1 MQFQHKTCAAVVFI
15 CLCCVS
21 LSRILLP
28 FIDTN
33 GGRKNQTTNPIIQ
46 QTMAPPS
53 AYTMVANDAST
64 QVQLLNT
71 SILHFNQQLQLKGQN
86 DTSSTVKSNIKPT
99 IKHATIKQYQIIE
112 HKSPTLLFVMCMSQR
127 GGFERRSAIRYSWK
141 KNIENAAF
149 FVGDSACEIPHQAR
163 TTPWSCMPR
172 ERADPTQI
180 SEYRKALQD
189 EQTRLEQ
196 ENEAHPDMVMLPMKD
211 FYRALPKKLKLAY
224 EWSIKNTQ
232 AQWFLKI
239 DDDSAVRIGPL
250 ESLLS
255 QIDTIQ
261 MYVIGSMRQRAPV
274 PKSGKWA
281 EAGYSANTYPT
292 FANGAE
298 GHVVSRKVAERVYLY
313 DGFEYQGEDVSLGI
327 WISEMKLPVIWKDVT
342 GLFVSNGDCH
352 NQNYLVIGHDIS
364 PDKMLTCFQSKKP
377 QILRD
382 MNKLD
387 AKYVRKWN
395 IEIVNT
401 SSLDVKNRFDV
412 IVKTAYALFLKKE
425 FIPPFVQKMYMRHL
439 QVWNNFREPC
449 TFIGEKNWFDAT
461 KPCQKKQTNADFDKS
476 FKELFESISVNG
488 FDYTESAPP
497 VTVSN
502 FALNGAHRIAT
513 AIALKVEKI
522 PIQRI
527 FSTQMYHWGRDFFL
541 NSGMEAH
548 YTDFAMLQWTSHVK
562 NVTTVLFWPEA
573 VRDKD
578 KIFNARKKV
587 DELCGPVIYEK
598 SIFLNRHGISMLATH
613 SYGQQK
619 WLMSKIEQLQS
630 VFDDEQTKL
639 ETLVLFAA
647 PKSEHHL
654 KSCKQKIRSYFDLT
668 NPKSAM
674 HIPDYHAETVVLARA
689 VLNKN
694 SVLLMNSGGKDDCL
708 HVAAEIAR
716 RLALKSVN
724 PGVFLLPDDIMVDSG
739 AVMSFF
745 GLRERTDVDVLFQ
758 GVIDPKILGNKHGMN
773 IQVHEFEHNRLKN
786 NGRAWGAEHLMGLS
800 VDELFTNPQYYGF
813 CYGLKYVSLQQLMLY
828 KAKRG
833 EVGKDEID
841 VQKIQNFLGVVD
853 KGGNQK
859 NMIKTVS
866 STEGHREATTDKKSV
881 HVLVFVLSHSNRKK
895 DGVAGFDRRMAIRN
909 TWKKSIPEHS
919 FFSFVLDRAS
929 SGDLKENETYSDMLF
944 LDTSQQGQ
952 AIGFGEKF
960 KKLTEWALSNYKFD
974 AMMRIDDDN
983 YMCMDHL
990 LHDLKTVMVIS
1001 RNFVWG
1007 WWFGPRMSMN
1017 EDYNQQGPWGDVANE
1032 FCSVFSGNKNADNN
1046 WRPDEMAF
1054 IVGYDVLRKVFDE
1067 SNHGATLPV
1076 FNLMDETLMK
1086 WLRWQNVTYVID
1098 NSRFFRGQGGYTRE
1112 LPAQVDVDDFCDHY
1126 ISFHKAHPNAMT
1138 NLWNRHGTKT
1148 YKPIS
1153 IHPKCISASDSMNKF
1168 KVIIEPKITDIYIDV
1183 GTHFMTEFK
1192 DVILENADSFVVGF
1206 EPTPLTFHSH
1216 VSSFSH
1222 PRLKMFNAAIGPRHG
1237 IVDFYTNVEGAHCNS
1252 LQQRNKDFV
1261 SPLHNGKKAIVH
1273 CQKKGVPTQ
1282 ISTVPL
1288 QDIISQLP
1296 SVKYLKIDA
1305 QGYDFEVLKSI
1316 GSELYKIRRIKL
1328 ECQDV
1333 GNQIQLL
1340 LYVNVTQCDVIER
1353 WMLQKKWRLASKT
1366 PSNSLIK
1373 EFDLVF
1379 DAPATENHH
1388 HMSET
1393 RKLLSTLEN
1402 GLKMNDNTWM
1412 GVNVKKFGSE
1422 EQSAFYRLFR
1432 FLYKSKMYPLDVET
1446 KQDFH
1451 TEPNWG
1457 SKRGH
1462 PIGRY
1467 YLHRWLEQMDNDIQK
1482 TGMRQARCLEIG
1494 DGHFVKDNKERAW
1507 KQRSGKMI
1515 HSCSDDSL
1523 SLDLSDP
1530 RADLHANLES
1540 PFETLKEKSQ
1550 LHELK
1555 MGFDIIVCAQVFE
1568 HIDYP
1573 LQAMIGL
1580 ASLLRVNGIILFSVP
1595 FISNPVHGHDVHRFT
1610 KTGVENLA
1618 KAAGL
1623 TVISNEPMGNSLTTI
1638 GYLLELSSDDFT
1650 EDELLSTDKHQYVG
1664 VYSVLKKTKS
1674 SNLSPPFASDTF
1686 GTSGKSFS
1694 GEIVRKFDSSSM
1706 ETVEIHGK
1714 NDLTM
1719 QKDKQKCIVWAVVT
1733 TIFEPSPAVKMIASC
1748 ADFCLVVVLD
1758 KKSTPE
1764 SWDDMDKMKNVY
1776 VLDIKEQELIFPL
1789 FSSMLPWNHFGR
1801 KNIGYLFAITRGAE
1815 AIWDFD
1821 DDNIGIPSIEI
1832 PEIVM
1837 EPVGSQQTV
1846 NPYPYFGT
1854 NETRSWPRGL
1864 PFDDIKNEVAQTLK
1878 TQIDKKKV
1886 GVIQSLALVQPDVD
1900 AVYRFTREVPFNFTN
1915 SNALP
1920 FLVPKSS
1927 FTPFNAQATLWFK
1940 CAFKFL
1946 LLPVTVHGRVSDI
1959 WRSYIAQS
1967 MFHHEDIRTLFVF
1980 PQITQIRNA
1989 HQNKND
1995 FAAEKPL
2002 YEKAK
2007 VLVDLLQSAKLKT
2020 LNATYEALY
2029 ERDFLALHDVKILQV
2044 WQNIIEPFMV

>member
-1 MQFQHKTCAAVVFI
+1 MRGACWCVREPRALKTKVIKAVGARARRMPAPTARRAMGPQRRALLCAFVALLLVYAGYAVWRA
-15 CLCCVS
+15 S
-21 LSRILLP
+21 AWHG
-28 FIDTN
+28 
-33 GGRKNQTTNPIIQ
+33 GGRSPVKNARAEYAL
-46 QTMAPPS
+46 APSVPP
-53 AYTMVANDAST
+53 
-64 QVQLLNT
+64 VQLPDDRRSGLPAHGEA
-71 SILHFNQQLQLKGQN
+71 L
-86 DTSSTVKSNIKPT
+86 
-99 IKHATIKQYQIIE
+99 A
-112 HKSPTLLFVMCMSQR
+112 LFVMCMSQR
-127 GGFERRSAIRYSWK
+127 GGFERRSAIRYGWK
-141 KNIENAAF
+141 KNIGNAAF

-163 TTPWSCMPR
+163 TTPWSCMSR
-172 ERADPTQI
+172 ERADPKQI
-180 SEYRKALQD
+180 SEYQKALQD
-189 EQTRLEQ
+189 EQTRLEE

-250 ESLLS
+250 ESFLS
-255 QIDTIQ
+255 QIDRVQ
-261 MYVIGSMRQRAPV
+261 MYVIGSIRQRAPV

-298 GHVVSRKVAERVYLY
+298 GHVVSRKVAQRVYLH

-342 GLFVSNGDCH
+342 GLFVNNGDCH
-352 NQNYLVIGHDIS
+352 NQKYLVIGHNIS
-364 PDKMLTCFQSKKP
+364 PDKMLKCFQSKTP
-377 QILRD
+377 QAVRN

-387 AKYVRKWN
+387 ATYASKWN

-401 SSLDVKNRFDV
+401 SSLDVKNRFDIV
-412 IVKTAYALFLKKE
+412 VKTAYALFLRKE
-425 FIPPFVQKMYMRHL
+425 NIPLFVQKMYTRHL
-439 QVWNNFREPC
+439 QVWNNFKEPC
-449 TFIGEKNWFDAT
+449 TFIGERNWFDT
-461 KPCQKKQTNADFDKS
+461 TRPCQKKQTHVDFIKS
-476 FKELFESISVNG
+476 FKKLFQSVSVNG
-488 FDYTESAPP
+488 FDYKESAPP

-502 FALNGAHRIAT
+502 FPLNGAHRIAT
-513 AIALKVEKI
+513 AIALEVKKM

-527 FSTQMYHWGRDFFL
+527 FSLQMYNWGCGFFL
-541 NSGMEAH
+541 NSGMETH

-573 VRDKD
+573 VRNKN
-578 KIFNARKKV
+578 KMLNAKKMV

-598 SIFLNRHGISMLATH
+598 SIFLNRYGISTLATH
-613 SYGQQK
+613 SYGQQN
-619 WLMSKIEQLQS
+619 WLMSKIQQLQS
-630 VFDDEQTKL
+630 VFNDEQTKL
-639 ETLVLFAA
+639 ETLVLFVA
-647 PKSEHHL
+647 PISEHHL
-654 KSCKQKIRSYFDLT
+654 RSCKQKIRSYFDLT
-668 NPKSAM
+668 NLKSAM
-674 HIPDYHAETVVLARA
+674 HIPDHHEETVVLARA

-694 SVLLMNSGGKDDCL
+694 SVLFMNSGKKDDCL
-708 HVAAEIAR
+708 YVAAEIAS
-716 RLALKSVN
+716 RLELKSVN
-724 PGVFLLPDDIMVDSG
+724 PSVFLLPEDIMVDSG

-758 GVIDPKILGNKHGMN
+758 GIIDPTIIGNKHGMN

-786 NGRAWGAEHLMGLS
+786 NGRAWGAEHLVSLS

-813 CYGLKYVSLQQLMLY
+813 CYGLKYVSLQQLMSY

-841 VQKIQNFLGVVD
+841 VQRIQEFLRAVD
-853 KGGNQK
+853 KGRNQT
-859 NMIKTVS
+859 NIIKTIS
-866 STEGHREATTDKKSV
+866 STEGQGDVTKDKKNMN
-881 HVLVFVLSHSNRKK
+881 VLVFVLSHSNRKK
-895 DGVAGFDRRMAIRN
+895 DGISGVERRMAIRN
-909 TWKKSIPEHS
+909 TWKKSIPESS
-919 FFSFVLDRAS
+919 FFSFVLDRATS
-929 SGDLKENETYSDMLF
+929 SDLKENETFSDMLF

-983 YMCMDHL
+983 YMCIDHL

-1017 EDYNQQGPWGDVANE
+1017 EDYNKQGPWGDVANE
-1032 FCSVFSGNKNADNN
+1032 FCTVFSGNKNADNN

-1067 SNHGATLPV
+1067 SKNGATLPV
-1076 FNLMDETLMK
+1076 FNLMDETLIK

-1098 NSRFFRGQGGYTRE
+1098 NSRFFRGQGGYTPE
-1112 LPAQVDVDDFCDHY
+1112 LPAQVDMHDFCDHY
-1126 ISFHKAHPNAMT
+1126 ISFHKAHPMAMSK
-1138 NLWNRHGTKT
+1138 LWNKQGTKK

-1153 IHPKCISASDSMNKF
+1153 IHPKCIAASNSVNKF
-1168 KVIIEPKITDIYIDV
+1168 KVIIESNISDVYIDV

-1192 DVILENADSFVVGF
+1192 NVLLNNANSFVVGF
-1206 EPTPLTFHSH
+1206 EPTPHTFHSH

-1222 PRLKMFNAAIGPRHG
+1222 PRLKMFNAAIGPRNG
-1237 IVDFYTNVEGAHCNS
+1237 VMDFYTNVQGAHCNS

-1261 SPLHNGKKAIVH
+1261 SPLQNGKKAIVH
-1273 CQKKGVPTQ
+1273 CQKQGDPIQ
-1282 ISTVPL
+1282 IATVPL

-1316 GSELYKIRRIKL
+1316 GSELYKIKRIKV

-1353 WMLQKKWRLASKT
+1353 WMLQKKWRLTSKT

-1373 EFDLVF
+1373 EFDIVF
-1379 DAPATENHH
+1379 DAPTTQTHH
-1388 HMSET
+1388 DMSET
-1393 RKLLSTLEN
+1393 RKLLSTLEKRLN
-1402 GLKMNDNTWM
+1402 MNDDTWM
-1412 GVNVKKFGSE
+1412 GVNVKTFGSE

-1432 FLYKSKMYPLDVET
+1432 FLYKSKMYPLDVES
-1446 KQDFH
+1446 KQEFH

-1467 YLHRWLEQMDNDIQK
+1467 YLHRWLEQMDREIQK
-1482 TGMRQARCLEIG
+1482 MGLHQARCLEIG
-1494 DGHFVKDNKERAW
+1494 DGHFVKDNTERAW

-1550 LHELK
+1550 ILELK
-1555 MGFDIIVCAQVFE
+1555 RGFDIIVCAQVFE

-1573 LQAMIGL
+1573 LQAMKGL
-1580 ASLLRVNGIILFSVP
+1580 ASLLRDDGIILFSVP

-1618 KAAGL
+1618 KGAGL
-1623 TVISNEPMGNSLTTI
+1623 TVISNEPMGNSLSTI

-1650 EDELLSTDKHQYVG
+1650 EDELLSRDKHQYVG
-1664 VYSVLKKTKS
+1664 VYSVLKKTKGS
-1674 SNLSPPFASDTF
+1674 KISPTFASDTF

-1694 GEIVRKFDSSSM
+1694 GEIVRKFDSASITKIS
-1706 ETVEIHGK
+1706 IHKK
-1714 NDLTM
+1714 NDFTM
-1719 QKDKQKCIVWAVVT
+1719 QKDKQKCAVWAVVT
-1733 TIFEPSPAVKMIASC
+1733 TIFDPSPAVKLISSR

-1764 SWDDMDKMKNVY
+1764 SWNDMDKMHNVH

-1837 EPVGSQQTV
+1837 EPVESQEMV

-1864 PFDDIKNEVAQTLK
+1864 PFDDIKNEVAQNLK
-1878 TQIDKKKV
+1878 KQIDKNKV
-1886 GVIQSLALVQPDVD
+1886 GVIQSLAHVQPDVD

-1927 FTPFNAQATLWFK
+1927 FAPFNAQATLWFK

-1967 MFHHEDIRTLFVF
+1967 MFDHEDIRTLFVF
-1980 PQITQIRNA
+1980 PKITQIRNA
-1989 HQNKND
+1989 HENKND

-2007 VLVDLLQSAKLKT
+2007 VLVHLLQSGKFKT

-2029 ERDFLALHDVKILQV
+2029 ERDFLALHDVEILQV